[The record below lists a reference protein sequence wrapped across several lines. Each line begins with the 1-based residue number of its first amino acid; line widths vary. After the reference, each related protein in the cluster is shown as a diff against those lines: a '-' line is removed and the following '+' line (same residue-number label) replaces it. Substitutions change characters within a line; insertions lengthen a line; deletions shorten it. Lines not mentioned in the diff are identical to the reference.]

1 MISAFYS
8 VREEHLISVIIAI
21 VVNCVHLCPVAIM
34 EGLLCIP
41 SCAHELLSD
50 KPGES
55 RTAYTVA
62 AVFKR
67 VSCFS
72 VHLSS

>member
-1 MISAFYS
+1 MSTS
-8 VREEHLISVIIAI
+8 
-21 VVNCVHLCPVAIM
+21 CPVAIM

-50 KPGES
+50 KSGDS

-67 VSCFS
+67 VSGYQYICPSEDMFS
-72 VHLSS
+72 HSYVLCSGQYVVACVYE